1 MAQVQS
7 LLFVFLSIKNSK
19 GERKLKEHNGVII
32 LVADDDLD
40 DQFMIQESFKEAGLT
55 NPLHFVNDGEEVV
68 AYLKRQGEYSKF
80 TGLPL
85 PRLIFLDL
93 NMPRMDGREVL
104 KALKSHPEWR
114 RIPVIVFTTSH
125 TEEDII
131 RTYDLGVNS
140 YITKPV
146 TFEGLVKIID
156 TIIQYWLEIVELPV
170 V

>member
-1 MAQVQS
+1 
-7 LLFVFLSIKNSK
+7 
-19 GERKLKEHNGVII
+19 
-32 LVADDDLD
+32 
-40 DQFMIQESFKEAGLT
+40 
-55 NPLHFVNDGEEVV
+55 
-68 AYLKRQGEYSKF
+68 
-80 TGLPL
+80 
-85 PRLIFLDL
+85 
-93 NMPRMDGREVL
+93 
-104 KALKSHPEWR
+104 
-114 RIPVIVFTTSH
+114 VIVFTTSH